1 MHTGK
6 KIKLLRT
13 IKNLTQ
19 EELAEKINKTRALI
33 SHIEQTGKVNHYT
46 LTAILKTFNV
56 SFTYF
61 ENFDDKEVLNHTTS
75 LPYDENNEL
84 NVLKDRIEHYQ
95 KENSLL
101 KDLIDSQKKIIE
113 TLEHKKKDRKR

>member
-13 IKNLTQ
+13 LKNLTQ

-46 LTAILKTFNV
+46 LLSILK
-56 SFTYF
+56 
-61 ENFDDKEVLNHTTS
+61 VLDVS
-75 LPYDENNEL
+75 LPYFEDLDENGVLASTTPGYTANNEL
-84 NVLKDRIEHYQ
+84 NILKEKVEHYQ

-101 KDLIDSQKKIIE
+101 KELINSQKKIIK
-113 TLEHKKKDRKR
+113 TLELKKKDKK

>member
-19 EELAEKINKTRALI
+19 EELAEKINKTRALV

-46 LTAILKTFNV
+46 LTLILKVLNI
-56 SFTYF
+56 SFPDF
-61 ENFDDKEVLNHTTS
+61 ENFNDKEILKGSSVLYAS
-75 LPYDENNEL
+75 SEEL
-84 NVLKDRIEHYQ
+84 IVLKDKIENYQ
-95 KENSLL
+95 KENALL
-101 KDLIDSQKKIIE
+101 KDLVDSLKKIIE
-113 TLEHKKKDRKR
+113 ALEYKNGRKK

>member
-19 EELAEKINKTRALI
+19 EELAEKINKTRALV

-46 LTAILKTFNV
+46 LTFILKALNI
-56 SFTYF
+56 SFADF
-61 ENFDDKEVLNHTTS
+61 ENFNDKEVLKGATVRFASN
-75 LPYDENNEL
+75 EEL
-84 NVLKDRIEHYQ
+84 NVLKDKIEQYQ

-101 KDLIDSQKKIIE
+101 KDLVDSQKKIIE
-113 TLEHKKKDRKR
+113 ALEYKKGRKK

>member
-6 KIKLLRT
+6 KIRLLRN

-19 EELAEKINKTRALI
+19 EELAEKINKTRALV

-46 LTAILKTFNV
+46 HTVILKALNISLADFEAFN
-56 SFTYF
+56 
-61 ENFDDKEVLNHTTS
+61 DKEVLKSTTA
-75 LPYDENNEL
+75 PYVLSEEL
-84 NVLKDRIEHYQ
+84 NALKNKIEHYQ

-101 KDLIDSQKKIIE
+101 KELINSQKKIIE
-113 TLEHKKKDRKR
+113 VLENKKKGRKK